1 MYKRL
6 ISEQMKDL
14 ELEFTKMVRE
24 YRSTIY
30 SVCYFFSDN
39 PTEVDDL
46 FQEVLVN
53 LWKGFPEFRN
63 ESSIKTWL
71 WRVSL
76 NTCCSIQKRER
87 RNVPTVP
94 LLIDK
99 DLFSESE
106 QAGRQVK
113 MLYDR
118 INKLEVFDRAIILL
132 WLESMSYD
140 EIGAIVGLSTSAV
153 TSRLFRIKE
162 QLKSMSNN

>member
-53 LWKGFPEFRN
+53 LWKGFPDFRN
-63 ESSIKTWL
+63 DSSLKTWI
-71 WRVSL
+71 WRISL

-140 EIGAIVGLSTSAV
+140 EIGAIVGISTSAV

-162 QLKSMSNN
+162 QLKSMNN

>member
-53 LWKGFPEFRN
+53 LWKGFPDFRN
-63 ESSIKTWL
+63 ESSLKTWI
-71 WRVSL
+71 WRISL

-140 EIGAIVGLSTSAV
+140 EIGAIVGISTSAV

-162 QLKSMSNN
+162 QLKSMNN

>member
-6 ISEQMKDL
+6 ISGQMKDL

-53 LWKGFPEFRN
+53 LWKGFPDFRN
-63 ESSIKTWL
+63 ESSLKTWI
-71 WRVSL
+71 WRISL

-140 EIGAIVGLSTSAV
+140 EIGAIVGISTSAV

-162 QLKSMSNN
+162 QLKSMNN

>member
-53 LWKGFPEFRN
+53 LWKGFPDFRN
-63 ESSIKTWL
+63 ESSLKTWI
-71 WRVSL
+71 WRISL

-140 EIGAIVGLSTSAV
+140 EIGAIVGVSTSAV

-162 QLKSMSNN
+162 QLKSMNN

>member
-1 MYKRL
+1 
-6 ISEQMKDL
+6 MKDL

-24 YRSTIY
+24 YRKTIY

-53 LWKGFPEFRN
+53 LWKGFPDFRN
-63 ESSIKTWL
+63 ESSLKTWI

-76 NTCCSIQKRER
+76 NTCCTIQKRDR

-99 DLFSESE
+99 DLFNESD
-106 QAGRQVK
+106 QAGQQVK

-140 EIGAIVGLSTSAV
+140 ELGAIVGLSTSAV

-162 QLKSMSNN
+162 QLKSMSNK

>member
-24 YRSTIY
+24 HRSTIY

-39 PTEVDDL
+39 PTQVDDL

-53 LWKGFPEFRN
+53 LWKGFPDFRN
-63 ESSIKTWL
+63 ESSLKTWI
-71 WRVSL
+71 WRISL

-99 DLFSESE
+99 DLFS
-106 QAGRQVK
+106 
-113 MLYDR
+113 D
-118 INKLEVFDRAIILL
+118 
-132 WLESMSYD
+132 
-140 EIGAIVGLSTSAV
+140 
-153 TSRLFRIKE
+153 
-162 QLKSMSNN
+162 

>member
-1 MYKRL
+1 
-6 ISEQMKDL
+6 MKDL
-14 ELEFTKMVRE
+14 EYEFTKMVRE
-24 YRSTIY
+24 YRKTIY

-53 LWKGFPEFRN
+53 LWKGFPEFRG
-63 ESSIKTWL
+63 ESSLKTWI
-71 WRVSL
+71 WRISL
-76 NTCCSIQKRER
+76 NTCCSLQRKNN
-87 RNVPTVP
+87 RNVPTIP
-94 LLIDK
+94 LAIDK
-99 DLFSESE
+99 DLFSESDE
-106 QAGRQVK
+106 VGRQVK

-140 EIGAIVGLSTSAV
+140 EIAAIVGITTASV